1 MKFNVGDSFT
11 GFKFEDDGHPGYDID
26 MDEYIGVVGE
36 ILYVDTSD
44 GTAKVLFPDGQYW
57 WYPIDNRYI
66 EKSPDAKKY
75 LKEVAPL
82 QSLKIAA
89 YGVVSLKDGS
99 VFDVVDNRDKAR
111 QSLRDVKSIW
121 PEEAKSFKIV
131 KLKADK
137 FIR

>member
-11 GFKFEDDGHPGYDID
+11 GFKFEDYGSPGYDD
-26 MDEYIGVVGE
+26 CMDGYIGVVGE
-36 ILYVDTSD
+36 IVSVDTSD
-44 GTAKVLFPDGQYW
+44 GTVKVLFTDGECW

-66 EKSPDAKKY
+66 EKSPDAEKY
-75 LKEVAPL
+75 LKEVAAL
-82 QSLKIAA
+82 ESLKIAA